1 MIILQPSRTT
11 FWRTVFA
18 VTSLLPLLSIWQT
31 LDYAPGIGVDLS
43 ASRSWMGLII
53 GLGSISLLSL
63 LFLTSTWSRYQERI
77 LSLAE
82 SPERLPRWISGLLLA
97 ISLIGFTI
105 APRFPLLS
113 LLSGIGWIRVLIFWL
128 FSLLGMLA
136 LRSLRREIPQL
147 NALIAFALCQSV
159 LHILLLQWQ
168 RVTTYPFAMGWSE
181 TSRFYYPSLFLSE
194 HIYGAKYPWPILHP
208 TLHLLLTP
216 PYLFNAPLWFHRFW
230 KVALSYGLIAAVV
243 PALMKRIFIPNRAT
257 RWLVA
262 IWMFLFLY
270 MGPVY
275 FHLTLPIIIVL
286 LGFSS
291 QNNQRTWFAVLLA
304 SIWCGWSRVN
314 WYPMP
319 GSIAAVLYL
328 MEMPFKGKNLWSYLA
343 KPAAWFIAG
352 TLTAFASQRI
362 YIALSGVPH
371 EYFYTSLTSDLLWYR
386 LMPNA
391 SYSLGILP
399 AALLASLPAWIA
411 MYSVIRSR
419 RADWHPLRLVL
430 IFSALF
436 VLFLG
441 GLVVSLK
448 IGGGANIHNMDA
460 YLSLLL
466 IVFVYL
472 VLARYRDE
480 DGKIPLPVPM
490 HWLLAASLIIMPAW
504 SYLKFD
510 VGVPIYDVART
521 QNVLASLQDEVDQ
534 VNARGGEILFITQ
547 RHLVSMGMLRG
558 VTLVPEYERE
568 DLMEMAMAN
577 NLQYLGKF
585 QKAMED
591 QRFALIVVDPL
602 NFTIMTRNRSFG
614 EENNVWVTRVMRY
627 ILCYYREETLFPED
641 DIALYVPREEGRQ
654 CP

>member
-1 MIILQPSRTT
+1 MKIIQPSRIT
-11 FWRTVFA
+11 FWRFVFA
-18 VTSLLPLLSIWQT
+18 VTALLPLLSIWQV
-31 LDYAPGIGVDLS
+31 LDYAPGLGVDLS

-53 GLGSISLLSL
+53 GLGTISLITL
-63 LFLTSTWSRYQERI
+63 LFLTLTGSRHQERI
-77 LSLAE
+77 LALIE
-82 SPERLPRWISGLLLA
+82 SPERLPRLISGLLLV

-105 APRFPLLS
+105 APKFPFINLLA
-113 LLSGIGWIRVLIFWL
+113 GIGWIRVLIFWF
-128 FSLLGMLA
+128 FSLLGMFA
-136 LRSLRREIPQL
+136 LKSLHRQIPWL
-147 NALIAFALCQSV
+147 NALIAFAICQSV
-159 LHILLLQWQ
+159 LHILLLYWQ

-181 TSRFYYPSLFLSE
+181 TSRFYYPSLFLSG
-194 HIYGAKYPWPILHP
+194 HIYGSKYPWPILHP
-208 TLHLLLTP
+208 TLHLLLMP
-216 PYLFNAPLWFHRFW
+216 PYLLDAPLWFHRFW
-230 KVALSYGLIAAVV
+230 QVAIRYGLIAAVV
-243 PALMKRIFIPNRAT
+243 PALMKRISIPNRAT

-275 FHLTLPIIIVL
+275 FHLTIPLIIIL

-291 QNNQRTWFAVLLA
+291 QNDRRTWFVVLLA

-319 GSIAAVLYL
+319 GMIAAVLYL
-328 MEMPFKGKNLWSYLA
+328 MEVPFKGKTVWSYLV
-343 KPAAWFIAG
+343 KPAAWFITG
-352 TLTAFASQRI
+352 ILTAFASQRV
-362 YIALSGVPH
+362 YIALSGVPS
-371 EYFYTSLTSDLLWYR
+371 EYYYTSLTSDILWYR
-386 LMPNA
+386 LLPNA

-411 MYSVIRSR
+411 MYIVIRSR
-419 RADWHPLRLVL
+419 RGDWHPLRIAL

-448 IGGGANIHNMDA
+448 IGGGANLHNMDA

-466 IVFVYL
+466 IVFAHL
-472 VLARYRDE
+472 VFARYRSE
-480 DGKIPLPVPM
+480 DGEVPHPVPV
-490 HWLLAASLIIMPAW
+490 HWLLVVSLIIMPAW

-510 VGVPIYDVART
+510 VGFQTYDTTRT
-521 QNVLASLQDEVDQ
+521 QNVLSSLQGIVDN
-534 VNARGGEILFITQ
+534 VNAQGREVLFITQ
-547 RHLVSMGMLRG
+547 RHLISMGMLQN
-558 VTLVPEYERE
+558 VTLIPEYERE

-585 QKAMED
+585 QSDMEN

-602 NFTIMTRNRSFG
+602 NFNIMTRNRSFG
-614 EENNVWVTRVMRY
+614 EENNVWVTRVMRH
-627 ILCYYREETLFPED
+627 ILCYYREEVIFPED
-641 DIALYVPREEGRQ
+641 DIALYVPREGGRQ